1 MVPSMWSVVEEQH
14 VPIRE
19 HVRGMLAG
27 ERGRP
32 ELPVDSPGLPVDHHD
47 CRYVAE
53 AEQQISIGHLRNSVG
68 DCPYIAIVLNSRD
81 GVLLRIQML
90 PAAPLPNELSIR
102 RHLDQIRAMNL
113 PVLLGTK
120 AAASDLGHKVTRKRL
135 LTNEEGVSVSQ
146 PNAVVIMVGM
156 IHLPQNTAVP
166 IHFQCGAALVRRL
179 ADMARVRNLTV

>member
-1 MVPSMWSVVEEQH
+1 MVQSMWSVVEEQH

-53 AEQQISIGHLRNSVG
+53 AEQQISIGHLRNSVRHG
-68 DCPYIAIVLNSRD
+68 PYVAVILNSGD

-90 PAAPLPNELSIR
+90 PASPLPNELSIG
-102 RHLDQIRAMNL
+102 RHLDQIRAVHL
-113 PVLLGTK
+113 AVVVLGTG
-120 AAASDLGHKVTRKRL
+120 AAASDLGHKVIRKRL
-135 LTNEEGVSVSQ
+135 LTNEEDVSVSQ
-146 PNAVVIMVGM
+146 SNAVVIMVGV
-156 IHLPQNTAVP
+156 I
-166 IHFQCGAALVRRL
+166 
-179 ADMARVRNLTV
+179 